1 MKIEE
6 NRELIMEMEEE
17 NYHSAAQKGSRVG
30 GSMNGSQH
38 NFVAGSDN
46 VEESG
51 AKMSNLEK

>member
-38 NFVAGSDN
+38 NFVAGPDN
-46 VEESG
+46 VE
-51 AKMSNLEK
+51 